1 MLRTGYNPR
10 LDKRLEVWYNDSW
23 QGESIEHTFD
33 VTPPRYTIDRDTGVR
48 PTPLDPGVTP
58 PPYTGGDQQQKETT
72 MKHNLNGITN
82 HTIHDFL
89 EAWGDEIA
97 TAGFVI
103 NEYGQIVLYTGAR
116 INKETGEFEYG
127 NFEEPC
133 DPEAYIPGV

>member
-10 LDKRLEVWYNDSW
+10 LDKRLAVWYNGSS
-23 QGESIEHTFD
+23 QGESIEHMFD

-48 PTPLDPGVTP
+48 PHPSNPGVTL
-58 PPYTGGDQQQKETT
+58 PPYTGGDQQQKETAMDCT
-72 MKHNLNGITN
+72 TID
-82 HTIHDFL
+82 IHDFL
-89 EAWGDEIA
+89 EAWGDEIH

-103 NEYGQIVLYTGAR
+103 NDYGQIVLYTGAR

-127 NFEEPC
+127 NFEKPC